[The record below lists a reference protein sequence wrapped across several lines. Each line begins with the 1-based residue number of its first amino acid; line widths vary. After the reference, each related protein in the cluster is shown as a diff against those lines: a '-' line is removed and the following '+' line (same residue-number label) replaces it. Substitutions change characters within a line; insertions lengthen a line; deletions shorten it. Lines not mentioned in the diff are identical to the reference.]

1 MGILEKLRRRMRRSR
16 DGSKDALTVVSTCDE
31 TYFIG
36 ESNNEETYSRLF
48 SDELLSPHNG
58 AIVTTS
64 AAKSCK
70 PMTFFGDDEPILP
83 EEAQFGNH
91 SSDEERDDVR
101 LLLATSTS
109 SDSNRGSSAYYYSF
123 DQHYEEEIIF
133 EPSFEVALM
142 DPETLLLASPRA
154 EVMPEVEAAAED
166 SSTDKVSKSAH
177 LSSVPFPQ
185 KPPKPQKRYDLY
197 GRSFVH
203 IFHEGLATLYE
214 SDEEGREAVP
224 PIATRSKL
232 VSVKQ
237 SVSDDVQIRARWEL
251 AKEQMTTGV
260 TSDDWDGILSPR
272 SGIRSAYEI

>member
-1 MGILEKLRRRMRRSR
+1 MGILEKLRRRMRRTR

-31 TYFIG
+31 TYCIG
-36 ESNNEETYSRLF
+36 ESNNNEETYSLF

-64 AAKSCK
+64 APKSCR
-70 PMTFFGDDEPILP
+70 PMTFFGDDDLILL
-83 EEAQFGNH
+83 EETQFGNH

-109 SDSNRGSSAYYYSF
+109 SDSNRSPAYYYSF

-154 EVMPEVEAAAED
+154 EAMPEVEAAAE
-166 SSTDKVSKSAH
+166 SSTDKESKSTH
-177 LSSVPFPQ
+177 YLSPVPFPQ
-185 KPPKPQKRYDLY
+185 RPPKPQKRYDLY

-232 VSVKQ
+232 VSVRQ
-237 SVSDDVQIRARWEL
+237 SVPDDVQIRARWEL
-251 AKEQMTTGV
+251 AKEQMTNGV